1 MNNLKLELIKVLKKL
16 TKYNSENI
24 YELYFRFRVNK
35 NLVKQMS
42 QKDMLILRV
51 ILFEE
56 SNKNNY
62 VLLKYIIEK
71 LRKLTVHS

>member
-24 YELYFRFRVNK
+24 YELYFRFRANK

>member
-24 YELYFRFRVNK
+24 YELYFRFRVNR

>member
-24 YELYFRFRVNK
+24 YELYFRFRANK
-35 NLVKQMS
+35 SLVKQMS

>member
-24 YELYFRFRVNK
+24 YELYFRFRANK
-35 NLVKQMS
+35 NLVKQKKK
-42 QKDMLILRV
+42 KDMLILRV